1 MSALL
6 QEIATRVVHR
16 ARQQGYILP
25 DEVREELTSA
35 GQDEGQW
42 KDVLTLARA
51 FLRYD
56 DGRYWYQP
64 PLSEAA
70 TQRQSQRDAIR
81 DAVRLIISH
90 QRTSGIERRGEERIE
105 LIHPVVLIDE
115 NDQEHHVLSRD
126 LSVTGIRLL
135 GSRRLLGQKFRLCW
149 PQPDSATSW
158 MFHVQILWT
167 CAVGD
172 DLFENGGSFLS
183 LES

>member
-1 MSALL
+1 MTAPL
-6 QEIATRVVHR
+6 QEITTRVLHR

-35 GQDEGQW
+35 GQDETQW

-64 PLSEAA
+64 ALSEVASL
-70 TQRQSQRDAIR
+70 RQSQREAVQ
-81 DAVRLIISH
+81 DAVRSIITH
-90 QRTSGIERRGEERIE
+90 QRTHALERRGEERIE
-105 LIHPVVLIDE
+105 VVQPVILVDE
-115 NDQEHHVLSRD
+115 KDQEHHVLSRD

-135 GSRRLLGQKFRLCW
+135 GSRRLLGQKFRLRW
-149 PQPDSATSW
+149 PQPNSKTSW
-158 MFHVQILWT
+158 VFHVQILWT

-183 LES
+183 LEI